1 MCPTPELKRLE
12 LAADAPAVVLR
23 SVRPLDVVD
32 AVSVPRDLRSAND
45 ESPDDAPAASVA
57 NTHPAPSSSGQLLP
71 GQGLTDLGAVPQW
84 TSYSLHLAAGRH
96 RSRMLGTL
104 LLTAARHGMAA
115 LAAARTRRRQVRRA
129 RAVESALGRLDHR
142 TLRDLGLHRSEI
154 GGVRR
159 APLDVWQDGPNVY
172 DRLFDARRFAP
183 R

>member
-96 RSRMLGTL
+96 RSRVLAAL
-104 LLTAARHGMAA
+104 LVALAERVRTRVSAARVRWHQTQRAKSLQA
-115 LAAARTRRRQVRRA
+115 TLA
-129 RAVESALGRLDHR
+129 RLDHR

-159 APLDVWQDGPNVY
+159 APVEVWQDGPNVY
-172 DRLFDARRFAP
+172 DRAFDAHSFVP